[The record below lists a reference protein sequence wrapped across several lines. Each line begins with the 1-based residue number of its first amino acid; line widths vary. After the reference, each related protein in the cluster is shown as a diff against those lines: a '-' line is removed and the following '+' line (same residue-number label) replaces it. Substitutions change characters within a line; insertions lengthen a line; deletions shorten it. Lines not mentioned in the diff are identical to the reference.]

1 MTNVRNQR
9 QLTSMPAASS
19 KPAVSRFVVAC
30 LAEPLRALTLLL
42 GVSLLTSFL
51 HSSAEAQD
59 FSFGRTEVGTV
70 PSGSASGTVVDSN
83 RQGLGVSIR
92 GGHVAGGTVGR
103 SQSASILGISPY
115 LNIGDGLLFGDSRL
129 TYANDGGLAWSFGG
143 GYRQYITSWDAV
155 LGGYGYFDRDQIN
168 GSHFSQWSVGAELLA
183 HRWEA
188 RANFYQPFDETS
200 EQTASRV
207 DPTSVTFV
215 DQNIQFTPI
224 NTFAE
229 ALEGYDAE
237 IGFLFPGKF
246 SERIDLRGFGGGYS
260 YEGVGQAR
268 FSGFSA
274 RMQADIGEWLE
285 LGLKLTDD
293 EVFHTNV
300 TFNAIVHFG
309 SFESQEHTRRSAI
322 QRMAEPVRR
331 NLNIASNVS
340 EIRGAAQ
347 VALKTDGTPFVI
359 AHVNSSAPAG
369 GTGAVNSPFNQ
380 LQLGLSSPSDIVFTH
395 AGSTFTAAPN
405 NSVALAD
412 NQSLFGEGLIGFP
425 SGVRQVVNPITLPDI
440 GELILPDSPTFAA
453 NLDTFGLDASQAVL
467 QRPTLSNSLND
478 VGATNIVTMGN
489 NSSFGGFIIDG
500 NPASAANGI
509 GIDAVDGAFI
519 RDVLVQNVGGAGVLI
534 EDTAANTS
542 TTILDTIIDTAT
554 GAGLQVNR
562 GAGNI
567 GFNATSTTLD
577 PSFAAIFNSS
587 GPAVLIEDRTGGNIN
602 MFGSTIDDIGG
613 EGIVIRGND
622 PLMPT
627 LGNIT
632 IDNANIDSSTS
643 TGIAITNADGNITFR
658 NTIRPATTIT
668 SATGVSVD
676 ITNLGPNGDVTFE
689 DLNIV
694 TPLAGGINIDGLAGN
709 FTFAQD
715 LVIGAPG
722 AGAAV
727 APAIRVAN
735 SLPNGDVRFGQNVTI
750 NGTNGRGIEID
761 SNQAQSG
768 FQVDGLLTVTGA
780 TAEAIAI
787 TNNDGIVSLTGGTQ
801 ISERNS
807 TGILIQNSTGA
818 IAFQDTTSVLNNAAI
833 QSVATGVVVDSSE
846 SNIIFENLSVTNALN
861 GGGVSLTN
869 NLAGAVGDGTID
881 FQNLQIDSTVGTGL
895 FGLNNTEIRIREGV
909 IDSQLAAAVDIE
921 NSGININ
928 LNEVNS
934 SNSPDFGISLV
945 NTNFELRKT
954 FSVVGDL
961 NLQPQGTGGL
971 ITQATIAG
979 ANLRNAGQV
988 TLDGMEFQD
997 NNIGIFVRNSGL
1009 AVDDD
1014 QFLALQFTSVT
1025 ESNIRGIDSE
1035 NLISL
1040 SIQDSFFTDNG
1051 DAAAGLDGDGNVIGL
1066 GGRET
1071 IRLNYTE
1078 RLNDEETTQFEQFD
1092 NPYLVSILRNEFT
1105 DDSDDVISIDH
1116 DVALTDAH
1124 LGVDISQNSGQ
1135 NGFFILNDTNDF
1147 DPLDLNENA
1156 IEISWDGPALINI
1169 ENNAFLLNG
1178 TDVAESM
1185 GAIFI
1190 DMDSGTDLL
1199 DLFVVANSINN
1210 ASSQPN
1216 AIGLDLITAGPSGS
1230 VISTN
1235 DFQLA
1240 GEESQG
1246 FRFNL
1251 GVDTV
1256 MSITNNQLLFGGQG
1270 GFGIEVE
1277 RLRSPATFEISGNTI
1292 GLTDI
1297 VLAGN
1302 LVADDPPLEQGIF
1315 FRSATGPYT
1324 IFGTQNNVI
1333 GLLPGSL
1340 GDVDLFAVFN
1350 GAVNGQIIVNG
1361 AAGP

>member
-9 QLTSMPAASS
+9 QLTSLPAAFI
-19 KPAVSRFVVAC
+19 KCAVKRFVVAC
-30 LAEPLRALTLLL
+30 LTGPLRAATLVVCISVLPTPFQ
-42 GVSLLTSFL
+42 G
-51 HSSAEAQD
+51 AAQAQD
-59 FSFGRTEVGTV
+59 FSFGRSPVGTV

-83 RQGLGVSIR
+83 RQGLGLSIR
-92 GGHVAGGTVGR
+92 GGHSAGGTVGR
-103 SQSASILGISPY
+103 NQSASILGVSPY
-115 LNIGDGLLFGDSRL
+115 LNIGDGLLFSDSRF

-143 GYRQYITSWDAV
+143 GYRQYITAWDTV
-155 LGGYGYFDRDQIN
+155 VGGYGYFDRDQIS
-168 GSHFSQWSVGAELLA
+168 GAHFKQWSVGAELISQ
-183 HRWEA
+183 RWEA
-188 RANFYQPFDETS
+188 RANFYQPFGETS

-207 DPTSVTFV
+207 DTTSVTFV

-237 IGFLFPGKF
+237 FGFLFPGKF
-246 SERIDLRGFGGGYS
+246 SERVDLRGFGGGYS
-260 YEGVGQAR
+260 YEGVGQSR
-268 FSGFSA
+268 FAGFSA
-274 RMQADIGEWLE
+274 RLQADIGEWLE

-309 SFESQEHTRRSAI
+309 SFESQDHTKRSAI

-331 NLNIASNVS
+331 NLNIASNIS
-340 EIRGAAQ
+340 DIRGAAQ
-347 VALKTDGTPFVI
+347 IALKADGTPFVI
-359 AHVNSSAPAG
+359 AHVDSSAPAG

-380 LQLGLSSPSDIVFTH
+380 LQIGLSAPADIVFTH
-395 AGSTFTAAPN
+395 AGSTFAAAPD

-425 SGVRQVVNPITLPDI
+425 SGVRKVTNPITLPEI
-440 GELILPDSPTFAA
+440 GELILPDSPTFAS
-453 NLDTFGLDASQAVL
+453 NLATLGLDSTQAVL
-467 QRPTLSNSLND
+467 QRPTLSNT
-478 VGATNIVTMGN
+478 VGDAVTMGN
-489 NSSFGGFIIDG
+489 NSSFGGFVVDG
-500 NPASAANGI
+500 NTGTTSNGI
-509 GIDAVDGAFI
+509 VINAVDGAFV
-519 RDVLVQNVGGAGVLI
+519 RDVLVQNVGGAGVLVQ
-534 EDTAANTS
+534 DTAANTS
-542 TTILDTIIDTAT
+542 TTIVDTIVDSAV
-554 GAGLQVNR
+554 GAGFQVNR

-567 GFNATSTTLD
+567 GFNSTSTSLD
-577 PSFAAIFNSS
+577 PAFGAIFNSN

-622 PLMPT
+622 PLLPT

-643 TGIAITNADGNITFR
+643 TGIAISNADGNITFR

-668 SATGVSVD
+668 SPTGVAVD

-715 LVIGAPG
+715 LVIGVPG

-735 SLPNGDVRFGQNVTI
+735 SLPTGDVRFGQNVTV
-750 NGTNGRGIEID
+750 NGTNGRGVEID
-761 SNQAQSG
+761 SNQALSS
-768 FQVDGLLTVTGA
+768 FRVDGLLTVTGA
-780 TAEAIAI
+780 TAEALAI
-787 TNNDGIVSLTGGTQ
+787 TNNDGVVSLTGGTQ
-801 ISERNS
+801 IAERNDI
-807 TGILIQNSTGA
+807 GILIQNSTGA
-818 IAFQDTTSVLNNAAI
+818 IAFQDTTSVLNNATI
-833 QSVATGVVVDSSE
+833 QSTATGVVIDSSE
-846 SNIIFENLSVTNALN
+846 SNIIFENLNVTNALN

-869 NLAGAVGDGTID
+869 NLAGATSDAVID
-881 FQNLQIDSTVGTGL
+881 FQDLEIDSIFGVGL
-895 FGLNNTEIRIREGV
+895 FGSNNTEIRIRQGM
-909 IDSQLAAAVDIE
+909 IDTQLAAAVDIAD
-921 NSGININ
+921 SGININ
-928 LNEVNS
+928 LNEVS
-934 SNSPDFGISLV
+934 SANSPDYGISLV
-945 NTNFELRKT
+945 NTNFDLRKT

-971 ITQATIAG
+971 ITQAAFAG

-1014 QFLALQFTSVT
+1014 QFLAMQFTSVT

-1035 NLISL
+1035 NLISF
-1040 SIQDSFFTDNG
+1040 SVEDSFFTDNG
-1051 DAAAGLDGDGNVIGL
+1051 DAAAGFDGDGNPVGL
-1066 GGRET
+1066 GARET

-1078 RLNDEETTQFEQFD
+1078 RLNDEETTRFEEFD
-1092 NPYLVSILRNEFT
+1092 NPYLVSILRSEFT

-1116 DVALTDAH
+1116 DVTLTDAH

-1147 DPLDLNENA
+1147 DPLDVNENA
-1156 IEISWDGPALINI
+1156 IEISWDGPSLINI
-1169 ENNAFLLNG
+1169 TNNAFLLNG
-1178 TDVAESM
+1178 TNAAESM
-1185 GAIFI
+1185 GGIFI
-1190 DMDSGTDLL
+1190 DMDSGTDLM
-1199 DLFVVANSINN
+1199 DLSIVANSINN

-1216 AIGLDLITAGPSGS
+1216 AIGFDLITAGPSNS

-1240 GEESQG
+1240 GDESQG

-1251 GVDTV
+1251 GIDTI

-1302 LVADDPPLEQGIF
+1302 LVPDDPPLEQGIF

-1350 GAVNGQIIVNG
+1350 GTVNGQIIVNG